1 MTTPLGRVRGLGSA
15 SRGTAEHVAKQFSG
29 FILLLLTPWVLYTVI
44 RLAGRPYGEVVEAL
58 RSLWVSPPLAAFIV
72 ISVFHM
78 RIGMKVVI
86 EDYVHSDHLK
96 TVALALNWIF
106 AWTLAILS
114 VFALL
119 RIFTM

>member
-15 SRGTAEHVAKQFSG
+15 RRGTAEHVAKQFSG
-29 FILLLLTPWVLYTVI
+29 LLLFLLTPWVLYTVI
-44 RLAGRPYGEVVEAL
+44 RLAGRPYAEVIVAL
-58 RSLWVSPPLAAFIV
+58 KSLWMSPPLAAFIV

-78 RIGMKVVI
+78 RIGMKVII
-86 EDYVHSDHLK
+86 EDYVHSEHLK
-96 TVALALNWIF
+96 NTALALNWIF
-106 AWTLAILS
+106 AWTLALLS